1 MADAKKEWA
10 GFAEE
15 IKAGKRKS
23 FAQHL
28 EERGLLH
35 DVVGYVHICAADG
48 SLNAPLP
55 FTDCWS
61 GFAGSE
67 IYCTAS
73 LPRKE
78 LVSTQA

>member
-1 MADAKKEWA
+1 MSDAKKEWA

-35 DVVGYVHICAADG
+35 DVVGYVHIYAADG

-55 FTDCWS
+55 F
-61 GFAGSE
+61 
-67 IYCTAS
+67 Y
-73 LPRKE
+73 
-78 LVSTQA
+78 

>member
-35 DVVGYVHICAADG
+35 DVVG
-48 SLNAPLP
+48 
-55 FTDCWS
+55 
-61 GFAGSE
+61 
-67 IYCTAS
+67 
-73 LPRKE
+73 
-78 LVSTQA
+78 